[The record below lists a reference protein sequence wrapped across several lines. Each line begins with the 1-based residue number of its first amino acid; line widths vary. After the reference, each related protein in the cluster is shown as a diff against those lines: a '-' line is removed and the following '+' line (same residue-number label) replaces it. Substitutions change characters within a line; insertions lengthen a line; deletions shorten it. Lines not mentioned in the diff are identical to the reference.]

1 MRMEYTAREQS
12 VIYDVTAPKRSANLT
27 VNADLLR
34 RARELGLNVS
44 AILEAALV
52 EAVRTG
58 AQERWRAENREAIAA
73 YNRAVERDGCFGDGL
88 RAF

>member
-1 MRMEYTAREQS
+1 MENTAREHS

-34 RARELGLNVS
+34 RARDLGLNVS

-52 EAVRTG
+52 EAVRAG
-58 AQERWRAENREAIAA
+58 AQERWRVENREAIAA
-73 YNRAVERDGCFGDGL
+73 YNRVVERDGCFGDGL
-88 RAF
+88 RTF

>member
-1 MRMEYTAREQS
+1 MRMDYTAREQAA
-12 VIYDVTAPKRSANLT
+12 IYDVTAPKRSANLT

-52 EAVRTG
+52 EAVRSG
-58 AQERWRAENREAIAA
+58 AQARWRTENLEAIEA
-73 YNRAVERDGCFGDGL
+73 YNRQVEREGCFGDGL
-88 RAF
+88 RSF